1 MKTYY
6 TISEVSMTF
15 NIPQS
20 KIRYFCTM
28 HSEFLNP
35 KRGTQNKRKFTTHD
49 NRMLVKIYVLSR
61 VMNHV
66 GINECLQGKI
76 KIEFL

>member
-6 TISEVSMTF
+6 TISEVSLIVGLPKST
-15 NIPQS
+15 
-20 KIRYFCTM
+20 IRYY
-28 HSEFLNP
+28 SNEFAEFFTE
-35 KRGTQNKRKFTTHD
+35 KKKYERKYLGVDISLIATIS
-49 NRMLVKIYVLSR
+49 NLSR
-61 VMNHV
+61 VMNHI